1 MEFYDQVKERLIR
14 YAKVDTHSDRSSQTF
29 PTTSNQFDLAR
40 MLADEMREIG
50 ISEVYLDEKTFYT
63 YGCIPSNLPEGEGR
77 TIGFIT
83 HIDTAPD
90 ASGKDVKPWVLNHY
104 DGGDILLNKEKNI
117 VMTTKE
123 FPNLLQYVGQDLILT
138 DGTTLLGG
146 DDKAGIAAVMT
157 MAEYFLKH
165 PEVVH
170 GKISIAFTP
179 DEESNGLAKFLDFQ
193 RFGSP
198 IAYTLDGDHL
208 GYYIDNTFYASGA
221 ALSVHGLS
229 VHTGTAK
236 GIMRNA
242 ADIAVEFQQMLPAL
256 EKPQSTSGKEGFYH
270 VTGCVADCENAR
282 VELLI
287 RDFDLEKFEARNA
300 FIRSCAQKLA
310 EKYGKENIH
319 LDLREQYRN
328 LNEVV
333 SKVPF
338 MIDYLKKA
346 IQECGLIPKT
356 EPFRGGTDGS
366 SLSFRGIP
374 CPNLSAGYENAH
386 GRFEYVPIQSM
397 VKNVEILLKLCET
410 YAKD

>member
-40 MLADEMREIG
+40 MLADEMHEMG

-104 DGGDILLNKEKNI
+104 DGGDFLLNKEKNI
-117 VMTTKE
+117 IMTTEE

-157 MAEYFLKH
+157 MAEYLLKH
-165 PEVVH
+165 PEVAH

-221 ALSVHGLS
+221 TLRIQGLS

-242 ADIAVEFQQMLPAL
+242 ADIAMEFQQMLPAL
-256 EKPQSTSGKEGFYH
+256 EKPQYTSDKEGFYH
-270 VTGCVADCENAR
+270 VTGCVADCENAK

-300 FIRSCAQKLA
+300 FICSCAQKLA
-310 EKYGKENIH
+310 DKYGEENIH

-346 IQECGLIPKT
+346 IQECGLTPKT